1 MQQSELLQLVDDV
14 MLHYNGDV
22 RILES
27 AIGAL
32 YLGLKVGWKPLLL
45 VHSRAT
51 FARYEKILGLNF
63 RKVMPAVGPLADRSL
78 GWRLAKGLTNFWEA
92 VRGRSPGR
100 SSEFGA
106 T

>member
-1 MQQSELLQLVDDV
+1 MQQDELLQLVNDV
-14 MLHYNGDV
+14 MARYHGDV

-45 VHSRAT
+45 IHSRAT

-63 RKVMPAVGPLADRSL
+63 REVMPAVGPLADKL
-78 GWRLAKGLTNFWEA
+78 VGWRLAKGLTNFWEA

-100 SSEFGA
+100 SSEFSA